1 MTKCSTAA
9 RFRSTCSIPA
19 PTSGSRNRR
28 RTSKARGNG
37 ERLRC
42 AIFNIS
48 YCSSALFQGMATSA
62 EGSKPAVKV
71 FVATTV
77 MLTFISFWRASAI
90 VLADLASSA
99 YYAGGDAEKVIG
111 KSAPWFILGVMLFS
125 YAVRALY
132 IESSSMFVRG
142 GVYRVVK
149 EAMGGTLAKF
159 SVSAL
164 LFDYVLTGPISA
176 VSAGQYLA
184 GFIKDMGDYF
194 HRPLHFSDDHFAA
207 GLAVL
212 VVFYFWWKN
221 TQGMHESSQKALQ
234 IMIITTVMVVI
245 LIIWCT
251 ITVLR
256 APIQLP
262 PSPLQPGVIPLNKE
276 SLGWLNGTWFAH
288 LTWIILFVGFG
299 HSVLAMSGEETLAQV
314 NREIEHPKLKNLEKT
329 GLVIFV
335 YSLLFTSLVSVFA
348 VMMIPDKVRPDYF
361 ANLIGGI
368 AMYLAGPIVLKLLF
382 HGFVVVVGV
391 LILAGA
397 QNTSIVGANGVLN
410 RVAEDGVLTDW
421 FQKPQPKYGTSYRI
435 INMIVGMQLLTI
447 ILSKG
452 NVYVLAGLYAFGVIW
467 SFALKSLAVLVLR
480 YTEPENR
487 QWKVPGNVHV
497 GGKEVPLGLILI
509 SAVLL
514 ITALVN
520 LFTKSE
526 ATIAGVTFS
535 AVFFALFTYSEHR
548 VAKERHGKPE
558 NLDQFRVYG
567 NQELGSGALGVRPGN
582 ILVAVRDPRNLYY
595 LRDVLRNTDTNR
607 QDVVVMTARLYHREH
622 SFSGSA
628 VVEASQVFDHYEQEL
643 FTAAVA
649 VAEKEGKPVSLL
661 VVPATDVFEAI
672 IVTAQRLDA
681 SRIVCGFSN
690 KLTPDEQ
697 AKSLG
702 DAWERLPE
710 PRPRLI
716 LEIHE
721 PNGKI
726 HEYPLGPH
734 APRMRTQDLELM
746 HKVWLDIT
754 SDPKYCGAHHYH
766 IVAVALEEL
775 RRELNS
781 DQRSEI
787 LQKLLDEMHRDEA
800 PGRG

>member
-1 MTKCSTAA
+1 M
-9 RFRSTCSIPA
+9 
-19 PTSGSRNRR
+19 
-28 RTSKARGNG
+28 
-37 ERLRC
+37 
-42 AIFNIS
+42 
-48 YCSSALFQGMATSA
+48 
-62 EGSKPAVKV
+62 
-71 FVATTV
+71 
-77 MLTFISFWRASAI
+77 
-90 VLADLASSA
+90 
-99 YYAGGDAEKVIG
+99 
-111 KSAPWFILGVMLFS
+111 
-125 YAVRALY
+125 
-132 IESSSMFVRG
+132 
-142 GVYRVVK
+142 
-149 EAMGGTLAKF
+149 
-159 SVSAL
+159 
-164 LFDYVLTGPISA
+164 
-176 VSAGQYLA
+176 
-184 GFIKDMGDYF
+184 
-194 HRPLHFSDDHFAA
+194 
-207 GLAVL
+207 
-212 VVFYFWWKN
+212 YFWWKN
-221 TQGMHESSQKALQ
+221 IQGMHESSEKALQ
-234 IMIITTVMVVI
+234 IMIVTTVMVVI
-245 LIIWCT
+245 LIIWCV
-251 ITVLR
+251 ITCFKV
-256 APIQLP
+256 PVQLP
-262 PSPLQPGVIPLNKE
+262 PNPLHPGVVKLTKE
-276 SLGWLNGTWFAH
+276 SLGWLYGTRLSG
-288 LTWIILFVGFG
+288 LTLIILFVGFG

-329 GLVIFV
+329 GLVIFI
-335 YSLLFTSLVSVFA
+335 YSLLFTSLVSFFA
-348 VMMIPDKVRPDYF
+348 VMIIPDHVRHEYF

-368 AMYLAGPIVLKLLF
+368 AMYLVGPMWLKLIF
-382 HGFVVVVGV
+382 HAFVVLVGV

-421 FQKPQPKYGTSYRI
+421 FQKPHTRFGTSYRV
-435 INMIVGMQLLTI
+435 INLIVGLQLLTI
-447 ILSKG
+447 ILSRG

-487 QWKVPGNVHV
+487 QWKVPGNFHL
-497 GGKEVPLGLILI
+497 GGREVPVGLILI

-548 VAKERHGKPE
+548 VARERHGKPE

-628 VVEASQVFDHYEQEL
+628 VIETSQVFDHYEQEL

-672 IVTAQRLDA
+672 IVTAQRLD
-681 SRIVCGFSN
+681 SSKIVCGLSN

-697 AKSLG
+697 AKLLG

-726 HEYPLGPH
+726 HEYLLGPH
-734 APRMRTQDLELM
+734 APRMRPQDLELM
-746 HKVWLDIT
+746 HQVWLDIT

-766 IVAVALEEL
+766 IVAWHWKNCAA
-775 RRELNS
+775 N
-781 DQRSEI
+781 
-787 LQKLLDEMHRDEA
+787 
-800 PGRG
+800 

>member
-1 MTKCSTAA
+1 
-9 RFRSTCSIPA
+9 
-19 PTSGSRNRR
+19 
-28 RTSKARGNG
+28 
-37 ERLRC
+37 
-42 AIFNIS
+42 
-48 YCSSALFQGMATSA
+48 MATSV
-62 EGSKPAVKV
+62 EGSKPVVKV

-90 VLADLASSA
+90 VLSDLASSA

-184 GFIKDMGDYF
+184 GFIKDMGVYL

-207 GLAVL
+207 GLAVI
-212 VVFYFWWKN
+212 VVTYFWWKN

-234 IMIITTVMVVI
+234 IMVITTVMVVI
-245 LIIWCT
+245 LLIWCT

-256 APIQLP
+256 APVVQLP
-262 PSPLQPGVIPLNKE
+262 PSPLHPGVIPLNKE
-276 SLGWLNGTWFAH
+276 SLGWLNGTWFSH

-329 GLVIFV
+329 GLVIFI
-335 YSLLFTSLVSVFA
+335 YSLLFTSLVSFFA
-348 VMMIPDKVRPDYF
+348 VMIIPDSVRPNFF

-368 AMYLAGPIVLKLLF
+368 AMYLAGPTYLKLIF
-382 HGFVVVVGV
+382 HGFVVLVGV

-410 RVAEDGVLTDW
+410 RVAEDGVLTSW
-421 FQKPQPKYGTSYRI
+421 FQKPHHRYGTSFRI
-435 INMIVGMQLLTI
+435 INLIVGMQLLTI
-447 ILSKG
+447 FLSRG
-452 NVYVLAGLYAFGVIW
+452 DVYQLAALYAFGVIW
-467 SFALKSLAVLVLR
+467 SFAMKSIAVLVLR
-480 YTEPENR
+480 FTEPGNR
-487 QWKVPGNVHV
+487 EWKVPGNLHIGKTEIPV
-497 GGKEVPLGLILI
+497 GLTLI

-514 ITALVN
+514 ITAVVN
-520 LFTKSE
+520 LFTKYQ
-526 ATIAGVTFS
+526 ATIAGVIFS
-535 AVFFALFTYSEHR
+535 AVFFTIFTVSERH

-558 NLDQFRVYG
+558 QLDQFRVYG
-567 NQELGSGALGVRPGN
+567 NQELGSGAMGVRPGN

-595 LRDVLRNTDTNR
+595 LRQVLAHTNTAK
-607 QDVVVMTARLYHREH
+607 QDVVVMSARLYHREH
-622 SFSGSA
+622 SFSGSS
-628 VVEASQVFDHYEQEL
+628 VLEATQVFDHYEQEL

-649 VAEKEGKPVSLL
+649 VAEKEGKPISLL

-672 IVTAQRLDA
+672 MVTAQRLDS
-681 SRIVCGFSN
+681 SRVICGLSN
-690 KLTPDEQ
+690 KLTADEQ
-697 AKSLG
+697 AKLTG

-710 PRPRLI
+710 PRPRLT
-716 LEIHE
+716 LEVCAPDGAIRE
-721 PNGKI
+721 FA
-726 HEYPLGPH
+726 LGPH
-734 APRMRTQDLELM
+734 APRMRPQDVELM
-746 HKVWLDIT
+746 HQLWLNIT
-754 SDPKYCGAHHYH
+754 ADPKFAGAHHYH
-766 IVAVALEEL
+766 IVALALEEL
-775 RRELNS
+775 QRELS
-781 DQRSEI
+781 TEQRAQL
-787 LQKLLDEMHRDEA
+787 LQKLQDEMNAAASSEKELDS
-800 PGRG
+800 